1 MIDQWLVFAHELQLL
16 LVGLL
21 LLERGPARRQL
32 GELLDDFG
40 CDLE

>member
-21 LLERGPARRQL
+21 LLERGPARREL
-32 GELLDDFG
+32 SELLDDLG
-40 CDLE
+40 RDLE